1 MDFSYRQNINFLKC
15 FTGIRAPL
23 YVQYALSGACNMHC
37 RMCNAV
43 QSRQSEKELTITEI
57 EQLADTLKKMGVG
70 LIILTGG
77 EPLLRED
84 IAEVVR
90 IFHDRKFSVR
100 IQSNGMLF
108 SKNLLEQL
116 KISGLGGIT
125 ISVHSLSAEKMAYIT
140 NQPDALEKLCKS
152 IYLLNEVFSS
162 PEYILGINTVVCG
175 LNIEEIP
182 AIVKFATRVGFS
194 ISLIPVHL
202 NRGDQ
207 FIVRG
212 KDRDFAISKKDY
224 PAVDRLYDELI
235 SLKRGGYNIYNSER
249 FLRESPAFL
258 KSGKVSWK
266 CESPD
271 LYFSISPS
279 GIFLPCVDLEGSYS
293 MLDPGFLSLW
303 ETEAF
308 TDEIRER
315 VSKCS
320 GCMYACYPEFSYMLH
335 SKSHFIRRVFE
346 YRKMSGSKPRELTLD
361 AIHDLLQEY
370 AT

>member
-1 MDFSYRQNINFLKC
+1 MSFSYRQNINFLKC
-15 FTGIRAPL
+15 FAGIRAPL
-23 YVQYALSGACNMHC
+23 YVQYALSNACNMHC
-37 RMCNAV
+37 RMCNVV
-43 QSRQSEKELTITEI
+43 QARQREKELTITEI
-57 EQLADTLKKMGVG
+57 EQLADTLKQMGVG

-84 IAEVVR
+84 IAKVVR
-90 IFHDRKFSVR
+90 TFHDRKFSVR

-108 SKNLLEQL
+108 SKDLLEEL
-116 KISGLGGIT
+116 KSSGLGGIT
-125 ISVHSLSAEKMAYIT
+125 ISLHSLSAEKMAYIT
-140 NQPDALEKLCKS
+140 NQPDALEKLSEAIC
-152 IYLLNEVFSS
+152 LLNEVFSS

-175 LNIEEIP
+175 LNIDEIP

-202 NRGDQ
+202 DRGDQ

-212 KDRDFAISKKDY
+212 KDLTFDISKNDY
-224 PAVDRLYDELI
+224 PAIDRLYDELI
-235 SLKRGGYNIYNSER
+235 SLKRGGYNIYNSEH
-249 FLRESPAFL
+249 FLKESPAFL

-293 MLDPGFLSLW
+293 MLDPGFLQLW
-303 ETEAF
+303 KTAAF
-308 TDEIRER
+308 KNEIRDR
-315 VSKCS
+315 VAKCS

-335 SKSHFIRRVFE
+335 SKSHFIRRAFE
-346 YRKMSGSKPRELTLD
+346 YRKMRGSKPRQLTPGT
-361 AIHDLLQEY
+361 IHDLIQED